1 MKLSQL
7 HNGHEAVIIKVAGHG
22 GFRKRIMEMGFVRG
36 QVVRSEQNSPL
47 NDPVKYNIMGYDVS
61 L

>member
-36 QVVRSEQNSPL
+36 QVVRSEQN
-47 NDPVKYNIMGYDVS
+47 
-61 L
+61 